1 MLVAYKI
8 EPMSTIKHQLES
20 MASSLRS
27 LASRL
32 LQLSKA
38 TLSPLATTLWH
49 SSADLAALL
58 LTRDNQR
65 RLWHGLLASLMH
77 IERRIE
83 SRLPES
89 FRHELPLKTIG
100 LLALLILLSLT
111 ITRDTSVAALR
122 EGGELVVIARESP
135 TTLYQTADGP
145 AGPEYDYLKS
155 YADYLGVE
163 LRLVFLQNNSQVIAA
178 LNNGEGHIAAAGMT
192 LYPPLEEKGI
202 VFGPGYQNVD
212 IQVICR
218 RDHGKLPGK
227 IEELGDVELVVVA
240 DSSNEARLFD
250 LQEEYSDLSWASD
263 ENATVDDLLQL
274 VWRKEIDCTIAN
286 SNQFNVKRRIYP
298 ELQVAFTIAEDQP
311 LAWTLSPEWR
321 ALSDSIDDWLQA
333 IETDGTLLIL
343 RDRHF
348 DEGDFDYVDMRSF
361 VRRIQSQ
368 LPALIPLFKRAA
380 EKHGMPW
387 TLLAAQA
394 YQESHWNR
402 RAKSPTGVRGIM
414 MLTLTTAK
422 EVGVKSRLDAA
433 QSIMGGASY
442 LRQLEQRI
450 PDSVSGEDRWWFAL
464 AAYNVGM
471 GHLQDAREL
480 AAELDL
486 DPDSWLDLRGV
497 LPLLA
502 QKKYYEDLQYG
513 QARGDEPV
521 AYVNKIRNY
530 RNILHAQL
538 ARKQEIHAD

>member
-1 MLVAYKI
+1 MIITRQRLDGWAR
-8 EPMSTIKHQLES
+8 
-20 MASSLRS
+20 SSRA

-32 LQLSKA
+32 LEFSKT
-38 TLSPLATTLWH
+38 TLSPLAATLWH
-49 SSADLAALL
+49 SSADFAALLFTRDNLGRLRRGVLAALM
-58 LTRDNQR
+58 QV
-65 RLWHGLLASLMH
+65 
-77 IERRIE
+77 ERRIE
-83 SRLPES
+83 RWLPDH
-89 FRHELPLKTIG
+89 FRHELPLKTVG
-100 LLALLILLSLT
+100 LLALLLLLSLT
-111 ITRDTSVAALR
+111 ISRDTSIEALR
-122 EGGELVVIARESP
+122 KGGELVVITRESP

-145 AGPEYDYLKS
+145 TGPEYDYLKS
-155 YADYLGVE
+155 FADYLGVE

-192 LYPPLEEKGI
+192 LYPPLEEKGV

-218 RDHGKLPGK
+218 RNHGKLPGS

-240 DSSNEARLFD
+240 DSSNEARLFE
-250 LQEEYSDLSWASD
+250 LQKQYPGLSWASD
-263 ENATVDDLLQL
+263 ADATVDDLLQL
-274 VWRKEIDCTIAN
+274 VWRKEIGCTIAN
-286 SNQFNVKRRIYP
+286 SNQFNVKRRFYP
-298 ELQVAFTIAEDQP
+298 ELQAAFTIEENQP
-311 LAWTLSPEWR
+311 LAWTLAPEWR
-321 ALSDSIDDWLQA
+321 ALSDSIYDWLQA
-333 IETDGTLLIL
+333 IETNGTLLIL

-348 DEGDFDYVDMRSF
+348 DEGEFDYVDMRSF
-361 VRRIQSQ
+361 VRSSQSR
-368 LPALIPLFKRAA
+368 LPALIPLFKQAA
-380 EKHGMPW
+380 AKHDMPW

-414 MLTLTTAK
+414 MLTLTTAR
-422 EVGVKSRLDAA
+422 EVGVESRLDAA

-442 LRQLEQRI
+442 LRQLERRI
-450 PDSVSGEDRWWFAL
+450 PDSVSGDDRWWFAL

-480 AAELDL
+480 AADLGL

-502 QKKYYEDLQYG
+502 QKKYYRNLKHG

-521 AYVNKIRNY
+521 TYVNKIRNY

-538 ARKQEIHAD
+538 ARKQAVHAD